1 MEKEKC
7 NTRFKAIS
15 GIFMPGLL
23 LLLFIAFQIV
33 YNMNIAHL
41 LPELLQNGIPKFLIT
56 AIAIVAGFLAQK
68 IAGVILL
75 VYELKVA
82 AQTATTLDDDLIP
95 LMQRCANI
103 AIWVV
108 VFITVLPVYGV
119 NINALIT
126 AIGVGSLAIALAAKD
141 TISNIIAG
149 FLIMIDRPFRSGDKI
164 KIPSGEVVS
173 VLNIGTR
180 RSSFLTDEKTVVIV
194 PNIDL
199 SKSKIINYTYGKEYK
214 QKEYE
219 QKEV

>member
-1 MEKEKC
+1 
-7 NTRFKAIS
+7 
-15 GIFMPGLL
+15 
-23 LLLFIAFQIV
+23 
-33 YNMNIAHL
+33 
-41 LPELLQNGIPKFLIT
+41 
-56 AIAIVAGFLAQK
+56 AGFLAQK

>member
-1 MEKEKC
+1 MEKEKS
-7 NTRFKAIS
+7 NTKFKAIS
-15 GIFMPGLL
+15 GIFMPLLL
-23 LLLFIAFQIV
+23 LLLFVAFQIV
-33 YNMNIAHL
+33 YSMNIANL
-41 LPELLQNGIPKFLIT
+41 LPESLQNGIPKFLIT

-180 RSSFLTDEKTVVIV
+180 RSSFLTDEKAVVIV

>member
-1 MEKEKC
+1 
-7 NTRFKAIS
+7 
-15 GIFMPGLL
+15 
-23 LLLFIAFQIV
+23 
-33 YNMNIAHL
+33 
-41 LPELLQNGIPKFLIT
+41 LIT

-149 FLIMIDRPFRSGDKI
+149 F
-164 KIPSGEVVS
+164 
-173 VLNIGTR
+173 
-180 RSSFLTDEKTVVIV
+180 
-194 PNIDL
+194 
-199 SKSKIINYTYGKEYK
+199 
-214 QKEYE
+214 
-219 QKEV
+219 

>member
-1 MEKEKC
+1 MEKEKS
-7 NTRFKAIS
+7 NTKFKAIS
-15 GIFMPGLL
+15 GIFMPLLL
-23 LLLFIAFQIV
+23 LLLFVAFQIV
-33 YNMNIAHL
+33 YSMNIANL
-41 LPELLQNGIPKFLIT
+41 LPESLQNGILKFLIT
-56 AIAIVAGFLAQK
+56 AIAIIAGFLAQK

-75 VYELKVA
+75 VYELKMA
-82 AQTATTLDDDLIP
+82 AQTVTTLDDDLIP

-126 AIGVGSLAIALAAKD
+126 AIGVGSLAIALSAKD

>member
-1 MEKEKC
+1 MEKAEC
-7 NTRFKAIS
+7 GTRFKAIR
-15 GIFMPGLL
+15 GIFMPLLL

-33 YNMNIAHL
+33 YSINIARL
-41 LPELLQNGIPKFLIT
+41 LPESLQNGIPKFMIT
-56 AIAIVAGFLAQK
+56 LIAIVAGFLAQK
-68 IAGVILL
+68 IAGLVLV

-126 AIGVGSLAIALAAKD
+126 AIGVSSLAIALAAKD

-164 KIPSGEVVS
+164 KIPSGEVVR
-173 VLNIGTR
+173 VLTIGTR
-180 RSSFLTDEKTVVIV
+180 RSSFLTDEKTVIIV
-194 PNIDL
+194 PNLDL
-199 SKSKIINYTYGKEYK
+199 SKSKIINYTYGKEY
-214 QKEYE
+214 E
-219 QKEV
+219 QKED